1 MSYHREAQYMANM
14 IEIVKADPA
23 KKEDYKRIFENSPL
37 YNHYFKN
44 TDLLDKVL
52 SEALKAGQ
60 AYVAVNRSGEA
71 VGYMSMK
78 ASDPTVDGLPCMTLL
93 GVKDTKR
100 GRGIG
105 QMLIAFYVGV
115 MSGLGFGECA
125 LVVNDWNPRARK
137 LYDSLGF
144 KLRRSYEDQIIGGWM
159 NHILVK
165 KL

>member
-1 MSYHREAQYMANM
+1 MSYHREAQYMANL

-23 KKEDYKRIFENSPL
+23 KKEEYKRIFDNSPL
-37 YNHYFKN
+37 YNHYFKK

-52 SEALKAGQ
+52 TDAMKSGH
-60 AYVAVNRSGEA
+60 AYVAVDRNGEA
-71 VGYMSMK
+71 VGYMSMSCSD
-78 ASDPTVDGLPCMTLL
+78 ASVDGLPCLTLL

-105 QMLIAFYVGV
+105 QMLLAFYIQV
-115 MSGLGFGECA
+115 MTQLGFKECA

-137 LYDSLGF
+137 LYDSIGF
-144 KLRRSYEDQIIGGWM
+144 KLRRSYEDQIIGGWV

>member
-14 IEIVKADPA
+14 IEIVTADPA
-23 KKEDYKRIFENSPL
+23 KKEDYKRIFDNSAL
-37 YNHYFKN
+37 YNHYFKK

-52 SEALKAGQ
+52 TDALKAGR
-60 AYVAVNRSGEA
+60 AYVAVDRKGEA
-71 VGYMSMK
+71 VGYMSMSP
-78 ASDPTVDGLPCMTLL
+78 SDAMVDGLPCLTLL
-93 GVKDTKR
+93 GVKDTQR

-105 QMLIAFYVGV
+105 QMLLAFYVGV
-115 MSGLGFGECA
+115 MTQLGFKECA

>member
-1 MSYHREAQYMANM
+1 MSYHREAQYTANM

-23 KKEDYKRIFENSPL
+23 KKEDYKRIFDNSPL
-37 YNHYFKN
+37 YNHYFKKG
-44 TDLLDKVL
+44 DLLDRVL
-52 SEALKAGQ
+52 SDSLKAGQ
-60 AYVAVNRSGEA
+60 AYVAVNRNGEA

-78 ASDPTVDGLPCMTLL
+78 ASDSSVDGLPCLTLL
-93 GVKDTKR
+93 GVKDTQR
-100 GRGIG
+100 GKGIG

-115 MSGLGFGECA
+115 MSGLGFKECA